1 MNTLVRAAVLT
12 NYLEVAKSSG
22 LDPQKL
28 LRRHGLS
35 LAIVGEPDR
44 RIPSTTAVALLEE
57 SAREAGDPSFGLR
70 MAESRQISDFG
81 AISLLLTHQRT
92 LRDALRTIID
102 YRHLVNDA
110 LAMHVEEAGGMVI
123 VREEILT
130 DLPMSSRQAN
140 ELALGVLTRFCAA
153 VTGGQWRPYSVSFT
167 HEPPP
172 NLQAHRRV
180 FGAVAKLEFNSDFN
194 GIVFPA
200 SDLDR
205 LNPIADPAMAKYAE
219 RFIEQ
224 LPGANEHSMT
234 RDVRRAVYLLL
245 PVGRATIEQV
255 AEGLGLNVRTLQ
267 RRLEAAGATFSE
279 LVDEVRRDLAL
290 RYMDNPFYSL
300 GRVAELLGYSM
311 PSSFTRW
318 FTAQFGM
325 APAKWRAGRRGQA
338 TQT

>member
-12 NYLEVAKSSG
+12 NYLQVARNAG
-22 LDPQKL
+22 LDPGRL
-28 LRRHGLS
+28 LRKHGLS
-35 LAIVGEPDR
+35 LALIAEPDR
-44 RIPSTTAVALLEE
+44 RIASTSAVALLED
-57 SAREAGDPSFGLR
+57 SAREAGDLSFGLR

-81 AISLLLTHQRT
+81 ALSLLLNHQRT
-92 LRDALRTIID
+92 LGDALRTIID

-110 LAMHVEEAGGMVI
+110 LAMHFEEAGEMVI
-123 VREEILT
+123 VREELLT
-130 DLPMSSRQAN
+130 DLPMASRQAN

-153 VTGGQWRPYSVSFT
+153 VTGGQWRPDCVSFT

-180 FGAVAKLEFNSDFN
+180 FGAMTKLEFNNDFN
-194 GIVFPA
+194 GIVFPVA
-200 SDLDR
+200 DLER
-205 LNPIADPAMAKYAE
+205 LNPVADPAMAKYAE

-224 LPGANEHSMT
+224 LPGANERSVT

-290 RYMDNPFYSL
+290 RYMDNPYYSL

-325 APAKWRAGRRGQA
+325 APAKWRAGRNAG
-338 TQT
+338 